1 MRSAELLISD
11 ILTKMPLDHH
21 SRAIAELLPELVKR
35 QEEIGCLD
43 SYLESR
49 WKTTK

>member
-1 MRSAELLISD
+1 MRSAELFLSD
-11 ILTKMPLDHH
+11 LLSKMPLDHH
-21 SRAIAELLPELVKR
+21 SRAIAALIPELVKK

-49 WKTTK
+49 WKTTT